1 MIKKIL
7 VVDDIASDQKRIC
20 GILANLDTVVIIAHN
35 GKEAVEKA
43 KTEKPDLIF
52 MDVVMPE
59 VDGYSACRQITTND
73 ITKNIP
79 VVIVSSKNQKADKV
93 WAQLQGAA
101 AMVSKPY
108 NDEEIISKFN
118 SLTG

>member
-7 VVDDIASDQKRIC
+7 VVDDVAADQKRIC
-20 GILANLDTVVIIAHN
+20 SILASLNTLVIIAQN

-43 KTEKPDLIF
+43 QTEKPDLIF

-93 WAQLQGAA
+93 WAQLQGAS

-108 NDEEIISKFN
+108 NDEEIINKFN
-118 SLTG
+118 SLLH

>member
-7 VVDDIASDQKRIC
+7 VVDDVASDQKRIC
-20 GILANLDTVVIIAHN
+20 AILAKLDTLVIVANN
-35 GKEAVEKA
+35 GKEAVQKA
-43 KTEKPDLIF
+43 QTEKPDLIF

-59 VDGYSACRQITTND
+59 VDGFSACRQITTND
-73 ITKNIP
+73 TTKNIP

-93 WAQLQGAA
+93 WAQLQGAT

-108 NDEEIISKFN
+108 QDEEIINQVKA
-118 SLTG
+118 LAP